1 MGLETIFDRY
11 EAQQPQC
18 GFGMAGV
25 CCQLCSHGPCRIT
38 GKTSRGICGAT
49 ADTIVARNL
58 VRLAARGAAA
68 YTHHLEELADTIKA
82 TVRGKTPFT
91 TGDPEKL
98 REIAAAAGL
107 DTAKETGR
115 LAEELAGMMLAE
127 LRKSSRDPLAL
138 VKLFAPK
145 TRVPKMV
152 LLEVMRT

>member
-1 MGLETIFDRY
+1 MYTRTRGMGLETIFDRY

-38 GKTSRGICGAT
+38 GKTSRGIC
-49 ADTIVARNL
+49 
-58 VRLAARGAAA
+58 GAAA